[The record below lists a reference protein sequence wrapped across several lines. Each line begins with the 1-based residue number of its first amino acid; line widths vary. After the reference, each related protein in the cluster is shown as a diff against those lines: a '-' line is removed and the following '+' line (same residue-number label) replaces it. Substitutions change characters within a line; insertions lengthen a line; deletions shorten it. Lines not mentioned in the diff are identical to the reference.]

1 MSVELDNSCFSW
13 NVAFKAAD
21 DAKLLNTHIEDY
33 SKMAQIYV
41 ERVSRLWNELG
52 FSRGDRQQEFDE
64 VATAIRSVWSATS
77 DRAERKKRERQQEID
92 DAVAE
97 IYKYDPSF
105 PLCFYPY
112 SFGEESRKSWVTAH
126 EIVASKGSKVC

>member
-1 MSVELDNSCFSW
+1 MSVELDSSYSW
-13 NVAFKAAD
+13 SVAFKTAD

-33 SKMAQIYV
+33 SKMAQICV

-64 VATAIRSVWSATS
+64 VATAIRNVWSATL

-97 IYKYDPSF
+97 IYRYDPSLN
-105 PLCFYPY
+105 LCRYPS

-126 EIVASKGSKVC
+126 GIVASKGSKVC